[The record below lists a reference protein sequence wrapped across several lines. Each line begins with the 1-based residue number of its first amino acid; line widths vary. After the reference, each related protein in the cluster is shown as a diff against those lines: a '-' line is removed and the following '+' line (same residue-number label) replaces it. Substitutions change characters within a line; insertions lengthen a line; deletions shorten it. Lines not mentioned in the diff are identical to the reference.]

1 MEPIDIIILIAILLI
16 IGGAVAYIIKAKMS
30 GKRCIGCPESAT
42 CKSSCSGSCS
52 TCSCGCGTK
61 LQTAENSAEN
71 TANATAQDTVE
82 NTANATAQDSQD
94 TLSEDTEATPPPDT
108 PDVSDIK
115 PE

>member
-52 TCSCGCGTK
+52 TCACGCGTK

-71 TANATAQDTVE
+71 TADAA
-82 NTANATAQDSQD
+82 AQDSQD
-94 TLSEDTEATPPPDT
+94 TLSEDTEATPPLDT
-108 PDVSDIK
+108 PDVSDTK
-115 PE
+115 PY

>member
-71 TANATAQDTVE
+71 TAD
-82 NTANATAQDSQD
+82 ATAQDSQD
-94 TLSEDTEATPPPDT
+94 TLSEDTEATPPLGT
-108 PDVSDIK
+108 PDVSDTK
-115 PE
+115 PD

>member
-1 MEPIDIIILIAILLI
+1 MTTEAYIMEPIDIIILIAILLI

-71 TANATAQDTVE
+71 TAD
-82 NTANATAQDSQD
+82 ATAQDSQD
-94 TLSEDTEATPPPDT
+94 TLSEDTEATPPLGT
-108 PDVSDIK
+108 PDVSDTK
-115 PE
+115 PD